1 MALLRK
7 RVNAVP
13 AAVVPDRTK
22 TFSPLKSA
30 HAGRELDRMELTPG
44 AVEATTL
51 EPAGSASASM
61 RANALYRMVLDAS
74 TNVRLQAG

>member
-1 MALLRK
+1 MALVRR

-22 TFSPLKSA
+22 TLSPLNSA
-30 HAGRELDRMELTPG
+30 HAGRELDSMELTPG

-51 EPAGSASASM
+51 EPAGSVSASM

-74 TNVRLQAG
+74 TNVRLRER